1 MKNNRRRF
9 LTHTGA
15 AFGAGAL
22 GMSSMGRISAKE
34 PDASNQRFVFIR
46 KSNGVRPKELTLPSF
61 TEEQKKQDHAKQPI
75 RVDLTKQELPSW
87 MGRLESHKE
96 SLAVLQGLSCK
107 MSENG
112 HWSYSSVMGAFKSGR
127 NLGQEFVNMYN
138 GRF

>member
-1 MKNNRRRF
+1 MERV
-9 LTHTGA
+9 
-15 AFGAGAL
+15 
-22 GMSSMGRISAKE
+22 SARE
-34 PDASNQRFVFIR
+34 PNASNQRFVFIR

-61 TEEQKKQDHAKQPI
+61 SEEQKKQDHAKQPI
-75 RVDLTKQELPSW
+75 RVDLTNQQLPSW

-127 NLGQEFVNMYN
+127 NSLSGIKRATIDFELAKLSPSPLDVNYH
-138 GRF
+138 